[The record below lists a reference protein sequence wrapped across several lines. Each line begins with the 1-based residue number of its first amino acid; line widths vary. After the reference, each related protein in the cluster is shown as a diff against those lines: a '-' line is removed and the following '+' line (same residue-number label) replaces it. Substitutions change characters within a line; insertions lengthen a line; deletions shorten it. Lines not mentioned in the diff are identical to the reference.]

1 MSEERENYQ
10 TQWTT
15 VRLAEATGLTSD
27 YVRQLLNQGVIKGE
41 KVGRDWLVS
50 DSEARRWM
58 ASRKSKD

>member
-27 YVRQLLNQGVIKGE
+27 YIRQLLNQGIIKGE

-58 ASRKSKD
+58 ALRKSKG